1 MFENGHNMIPLAAIL
16 SIGEKVLDKVLPDP
30 EAKAKA
36 QASLMEMAQRGELAQ
51 LEAQVKEMQSA
62 RDREVQI
69 ATSEFAP
76 MLSKI
81 VTPLLAL
88 GTVGLTF
95 ILFGVIIFVDVDTDS
110 KDILIYVLGALTS
123 AVTMVLGYYF
133 GSSRQAA
140 RKRAPS
146 LMTSWKR
153 KSEPDPKLHL
163 IRDDQVRDGFAF
175 WYGQHA
181 NKF

>member
-1 MFENGHNMIPLAAIL
+1 MIPLAAIL
-16 SIGEKVLDKVLPDP
+16 SIGEKVLDKVVPNP
-30 EAKAKA
+30 QAKAEA
-36 QASLMEMAQRGELAQ
+36 QAKLMEMAQRGELAQ

-69 ATSEFAP
+69 ATSANAP
-76 MLSKI
+76 MLNKI
-81 VTPLLAL
+81 VTPILAL

-133 GSSRQAA
+133 GSSAGSKEKSAQLDDIMEK
-140 RKRAPS
+140 KR
-146 LMTSWKR
+146 
-153 KSEPDPKLHL
+153 
-163 IRDDQVRDGFAF
+163 
-175 WYGQHA
+175 
-181 NKF
+181 

>member
-1 MFENGHNMIPLAAIL
+1 MLPLGAIL
-16 SIGEKVLDKVLPDP
+16 SIGEKVLDKVMPDP

-36 QASLMEMAQRGELAQ
+36 QATLMEMAQKGQLAE
-51 LEAQVKEMQSA
+51 LEANVKEMQSA
-62 RDREVQI
+62 RDREIQI

-81 VTPLLAL
+81 VTPVLAL

-95 ILFGVIIFVDVDTDS
+95 ILFAIIIFVDVDSDS

-133 GSSRQAA
+133 GSSAGS
-140 RKRAPS
+140 KE
-146 LMTSWKR
+146 
-153 KSEPDPKLHL
+153 KSSQIDELLGK
-163 IRDDQVRDGFAF
+163 
-175 WYGQHA
+175 
-181 NKF
+181 K